1 MIRKRGTPF
10 SEKIVLKQ
18 MRVYVKVRTKF
29 PVPTQPTRRRGRRLK
44 FAAHEMK

>member
-1 MIRKRGTPF
+1 MIRKRGIPL

-29 PVPTQPTRRRGRRLK
+29 AVPTHAVADRAETK
-44 FAAHEMK
+44 S